1 MLTRTLSAAS
11 RERYPKKQKG
21 VVMIIALVVLV
32 AMTLAAVA
40 LVRSVD
46 TGNIIAGN
54 LSFQQAAMHSADTGI
69 EAAIAWLEQ
78 SKAGITL
85 QNDDPTHGYSAVGAK
100 KEQNPTPGTSWDSF
114 WMQSLDNRSV
124 CVRGARGPNGMSDC
138 DPDPNTGN
146 KVAYVID
153 RMCKEYG
160 SSASGGACTASPAVS
175 NSDGNGEE
183 GGEGQLNALS
193 VVYYRITV
201 RVAGPR
207 NTVSYVQSMVAM

>member
-1 MLTRTLSAAS
+1 MLTRTLFAAS
-11 RERYPKKQKG
+11 RERCPGKQKG
-21 VVMIIALVVLV
+21 VVMIIALIVLV

-54 LSFQQAAMHSADTGI
+54 LSFQQAAMHSADTGV

-78 SKAGITL
+78 SKTGITL
-85 QNDDPTHGYSAVGAK
+85 QSDDPTHGYSAAGTK
-100 KEQNPTPGTSWDSF
+100 QNPAPGTSWDSF
-114 WMQSLDNRSV
+114 WTQSLDGRSV

-153 RMCKEYG
+153 RMCQDAG
-160 SSASGGACTASPAVS
+160 PSTGGTACTRSIVTSPD
-175 NSDGNGEE
+175 DGNGEE
-183 GGEGQLNALS
+183 GGEVPPNAPS

-207 NTVSYVQSMVAM
+207 NTVSYVQSMVSM